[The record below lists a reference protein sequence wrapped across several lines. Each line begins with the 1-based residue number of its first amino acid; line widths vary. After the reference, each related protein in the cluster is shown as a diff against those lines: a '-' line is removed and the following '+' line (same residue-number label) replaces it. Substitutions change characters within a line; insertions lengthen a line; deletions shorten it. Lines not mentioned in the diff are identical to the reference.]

1 MGWPRSTFYRQLNP
15 RHAKQPSVRQ
25 PSPRALTPEERQ
37 VILDIL
43 HSDRFIDASP
53 AEVYATLLE
62 EGKYL
67 CSLRTMYR
75 VLAGAGEIKE
85 RRRVRT
91 HPAYA
96 KPELLATGPNQVWSW
111 DITKLKGPRKW
122 QYFCLYVILDIFSR
136 RVVGWLL
143 AERESAT
150 LADRLMFDTCQKH
163 GISPGQLTIHADRGS
178 AMTSKAVAQLLADL
192 GVTKT
197 HSRPHTSND
206 NPYSEAQFK
215 TLKYAPSF
223 PGSFGSIEGAES
235 FLRRFFAWYNG
246 EHHHAG
252 IGYFTPNQIHFGEA
266 EQIQAVRRQTLA
278 AAYAAHP
285 ERFVSG
291 KPQPAPIPTAV
302 WINPPATASPTRADD
317 PLEPPKAK
325 AEEEAH
331 HLELALT

>member
-1 MGWPRSTFYRQLNP
+1 MGWPRSTFYRLLKPPVAKEP
-15 RHAKQPSVRQ
+15 RVRQ
-25 PSPRALTPEERQ
+25 PSPRALTHDERQ
-37 VILDIL
+37 KVLDVL
-43 HSDRFIDASP
+43 HCDRFIDASP

-62 EGKYL
+62 EGQYL

-75 VLAGAGEIKE
+75 VLATAGEIKE

-91 HPAYA
+91 HPVYA
-96 KPELLATGPNQVWSW
+96 KPELLATAPNEVWSW

-122 QYFCLYVILDIFSR
+122 QYFNLYVILDIFSR
-136 RVVGWLL
+136 RVVGWLI

-163 GISPGQLTIHADRGS
+163 GIFPGQLTIHADRGS
-178 AMTSKAVAQLLADL
+178 AMTSKAVAHLLADL

-223 PGSFGSIEGAES
+223 PGSFGSLEDANA
-235 FLRRFFAWYNG
+235 FCRRFFAWYNG

-266 EQIQAVRRQTLA
+266 EQVQEVRKQALT

-291 KPQPAPIPTAV
+291 KPQPAPIPTAA
-302 WINPPATASPTRADD
+302 WINPPLPASPTRAAD
-317 PLEPPKAK
+317 PLEPPKAE
-325 AEEEAH
+325 AEEKAQ
-331 HLELALT
+331 HLELVLI